1 MIEQYFVQPAV
12 LRRLRSGLMA
22 PYLDSLPTELEAL
35 HYSHKSIRR
44 QPRNVDA
51 FGRWLIN
58 QKIPLNE
65 VTDAVV
71 NRYVKPMHRSP
82 SPGRA
87 RGYRPHN
94 GRGLARLLELLR
106 RRSVVPLEKHPCRRG
121 RTQRADSGRF
131 RPASGTSRRD
141 CSKHS
146 RGACPISPPCC
157 ASSCLSTAT
166 CSPGSISR
174 SSLRR
179 CSPPPS
185 SSLLSRPATWTAEC
199 QPQPTTNAGEPENA
213 PIFFTPVPR
222 FRPIWTAVGQTIGR
236 DGTDTIEY
244 KVKMEYRYTNANDS
258 AKSRT
263 VYFSIH
269 RLKGDIRAGI
279 FDRQFVMY
287 NDDRSSLL
295 NPSPGRDFEDVPC
308 REVSR
313 RRQIS

>member
-22 PYLDSLPTELEAL
+22 PYLDSLTTELQAL

-106 RRSVVPLEKHPCRRG
+106 RRSVVPLESTPAVVAEPREQILVAFDQHLERVAGIAPSTRVELVQSRRPAAPAVVCLP
-121 RTQRADSGRF
+121 RPVRLARSAVPASAAARRRRAVLSFLAQQLGQQNANLKPRPTPESLKMPQFSLLLYPDSGQF
-131 RPASGTSRRD
+131 GQQWARP
-141 CSKHS
+141 
-146 RGACPISPPCC
+146 
-157 ASSCLSTAT
+157 
-166 CSPGSISR
+166 
-174 SSLRR
+174 
-179 CSPPPS
+179 
-185 SSLLSRPATWTAEC
+185 
-199 QPQPTTNAGEPENA
+199 
-213 PIFFTPVPR
+213 
-222 FRPIWTAVGQTIGR
+222 
-236 DGTDTIEY
+236 
-244 KVKMEYRYTNANDS
+244 
-258 AKSRT
+258 
-263 VYFSIH
+263 
-269 RLKGDIRAGI
+269 
-279 FDRQFVMY
+279 
-287 NDDRSSLL
+287 
-295 NPSPGRDFEDVPC
+295 
-308 REVSR
+308 
-313 RRQIS
+313 